1 MRTVLAV
8 SMLAAF
14 VTAAPAA
21 DLFAGSW
28 KLVPAKSVN
37 NWGQKPAQSMT
48 RTYNPTANGGYDVKI
63 SGVEADGKEISNTL
77 QAAGNVEVPIQNSP
91 TQVVKLLGATHVLSR
106 RVNDHKL
113 VATYLKD
120 GKAVGTST
128 STLSSDGRMLTMKV
142 EGKST
147 DGKKLAGTNVYEKQ

>member
-1 MRTVLAV
+1 MRTALAV

-21 DLFAGSW
+21 DLFAGTW
-28 KLVPAKSVN
+28 KLVPAKSTN

-48 RTYNPTANGGYDVKI
+48 RTYSPSPNGGYEVKI
-63 SGVEADGKEISNTL
+63 EGVDGEGKAISNTL

-91 TQVVKLLGATHVLSR
+91 TQVVKLLGAHMLSR
-106 RVNDHKL
+106 RINDRKL

-120 GKAVGTST
+120 GKAIGTST
-128 STLSSDGRMLTMKV
+128 STLSGDGRTLTMKV
-142 EGKST
+142 EGTST
-147 DGKKLAGTNVYEKQ
+147 DGKKLSGTNVYEKQ

>member
-8 SMLAAF
+8 SMLVAF

-21 DLFAGSW
+21 DLFAGAW
-28 KLVPAKSVN
+28 KLIPAKSTN

-48 RTYNPTANGGYDVKI
+48 RTYTPTSNGGYDVKI
-63 SGVEADGKEISNTL
+63 EGVDGEGKAISNTL
-77 QAAGNVEVPIQNSP
+77 QAAGNVEMPIQNST

-106 RVNDHKL
+106 RINDRKL
-113 VATYLKD
+113 VATYRKD
-120 GKAVGTST
+120 GKDIGTST
-128 STLSSDGRMLTMKV
+128 STLSGDGRTLTMKV

-147 DGKKLAGTNVYEKQ
+147 DGKKLSGTNVYEKQ